1 MKKFKGFTLIECL
14 IAMFILGIASLLLC
28 QGYTQL
34 MKITSRTARVNAS
47 LAHQTQLAEKGK
59 APDGTNVKRIAG
71 NSEADKNKYD
81 LKIKYQDTSTYSN
94 SNRKYIPSSGTYD
107 CKVSVFAVSGKYRS
121 NGSMA
126 TYSYGNTYASSDN
139 KDGSEMRYAYFYHE

>member
-1 MKKFKGFTLIECL
+1 MKKVKGFTLIECL

-47 LAHQTQLAEKGK
+47 LAHQTQLAESGK
-59 APDGTNVKRIAG
+59 APDDTNVKRLG
-71 NSEADKNKYD
+71 GDTYKNKYE
-81 LKIKYQDTSTYSN
+81 LKIKYVDTTTYSN
-94 SNRKYIPSSGTYD
+94 SNRKYIPSSGKYD

-139 KDGSEMRYAYFYHE
+139 KDGSEMRYAYFYHES